1 MSDYTILGAGISG
14 LSTGIKLLERGYSVT
29 ILERSDFVGGLA
41 STAVRDGYRLDIG
54 PHFITSQN
62 NEVLREILGLFSEDE
77 LTSFSRS
84 AKILFGKRFLD
95 YPLTARNVLTQMGI
109 RHAVSAAISYLWMA
123 IRNLGPARPD
133 AEANFE
139 NWAKNNFGNYLFK
152 IFFKP
157 YTEQFWG
164 VHCNE
169 LSLDCVPLVT
179 KMSFLK
185 TLKMLFMRKFQR
197 SSLSIAER
205 ETTLPLYYP
214 RKGFGEVAI
223 KLREKFTAL
232 DGSLKTSCEVSCLR
246 SSDAGFRIKFR
257 HDGKEQEL
265 NSSRLISTIPIPV
278 MLGLLDPPAPEAVV
292 SSAQKVNYLSV
303 IVVYLVVGDLDVFDS
318 SYLYLLGRPYNR
330 ISNIRRFCASLC
342 PDDENIIA
350 CEMTCH
356 FDDRTWKM
364 SDDEL
369 TRLVIN
375 GMQEDGFLKDGDV
388 NKSYVLR
395 RRHAYPFYT
404 VDYKDHLQA
413 VRSYLNTIP
422 GLISLG
428 RTGGFKYMD
437 IDQCIEDA
445 STFVAAEAPP
455 TPQH

>member
-1 MSDYTILGAGISG
+1 MTDYTILGAGISG
-14 LSTGIKLLERGYSVT
+14 LSTGIKLLERGYSVS
-29 ILERSDFVGGLA
+29 IIEKSPFVGGLA

-84 AKILFGKRFLD
+84 AKILFDNRFLD

-109 RHAVSAAISYLWMA
+109 KHAANASLSYLWMA
-123 IRNLGPARPD
+123 VRNMTSSRANSD
-133 AEANFE
+133 ENFE
-139 NWAKNNFGNYLFK
+139 AWAKNNFGSYLFK

-164 VHCNE
+164 VPCNE

-185 TLKMLFMRKFQR
+185 TLKMLFMKKFQR

-205 ETTLPLYYP
+205 ETTLPLFYP
-214 RKGFGEVAI
+214 RKGFGEVAN
-223 KLREKFTAL
+223 KLTEKFSEL
-232 DGSLKTSCEVSCLR
+232 GGVLKTDCDVSQIR
-246 SSDAGFRIKFR
+246 REDNGFNINYRKGDDALSV
-257 HDGKEQEL
+257 DS
-265 NSSRLISTIPIPV
+265 NRLISTIPLP
-278 MLGLLDPPAPEAVV
+278 LLLELLDPAPPEAVV
-292 SSAQKVNYLSV
+292 QSAKKVNYLSV
-303 IVVYLVVGDLDVFDS
+303 IVVYLVVGDLDVFDC
-318 SYLYLLGRPYNR
+318 SYLYMLGRPYNR

-356 FDDRTWKM
+356 FGDATWNL
-364 SDDEL
+364 SDDQLTEL
-369 TRLVIN
+369 VVN
-375 GMQEDGFLKDGDV
+375 GMSEDGFLGKDEV
-388 NKSYVLR
+388 VKSYVLR

-404 VDYKDHLQA
+404 VDYKRHLRSVQA
-413 VRSYLNTIP
+413 YINSVP
-422 GLISLG
+422 GLTSLG

-445 STFVAAEAPP
+445 STYVAAVDA
-455 TPQH
+455 